1 MLNKMFDFLFP
12 QRCVGCG
19 KPGNF
24 LCSSC
29 HQVIF
34 SSPARIIWEQKV
46 LALFSYY
53 SPMGKLIKQFK
64 YRGVREL
71 EKLIADLATERL
83 SQRRLVRVWRKNNFT
98 FLPVPLFPTRRLWRG
113 FNQSEVISKAICRNL
128 NLKFDAEVLIRRKWT
143 REQAKLNSVAR
154 HRNVRNVFGIRKN
167 KKIEG
172 RNFVI
177 FDDVWTTG
185 ATVKECARAL
195 KSAGANLVWGL
206 VLAR

>member
-1 MLNKMFDFLFP
+1 
-12 QRCVGCG
+12 
-19 KPGNF
+19 
-24 LCSSC
+24 
-29 HQVIF
+29 
-34 SSPARIIWEQKV
+34 
-46 LALFSYY
+46 
-53 SPMGKLIKQFK
+53 MGKLIKQFK

-71 EKLIADLATERL
+71 EKLIADLATERLSQRRLVRVWRKNKEKLIADLATERL